1 MALLSPLLVR
11 LAVGRAL
18 AVLLCDA
25 EALPD
30 VLRRSLHRHPLALHQ
45 RLGLQFYLLVIF
57 KTFLQKYWLFFFF

>member
-30 VLRRSLHRHPLALHQ
+30 VLRRSLHRHPLAHHQ

-57 KTFLQKYWLFFFF
+57 